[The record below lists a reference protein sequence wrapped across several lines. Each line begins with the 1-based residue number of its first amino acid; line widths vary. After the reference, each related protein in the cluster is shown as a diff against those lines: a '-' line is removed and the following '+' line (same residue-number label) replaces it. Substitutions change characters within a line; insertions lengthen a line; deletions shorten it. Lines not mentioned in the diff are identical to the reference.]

1 MQITNAENELL
12 DRLEAAGLNPLA
24 LEPWESWKVF
34 KTYLQTEFLKAHLE
48 TEIAGDIYDA
58 ASVQF
63 DRSRVYF
70 VRQFS
75 QWFNNKDVGI
85 LQVLVALTFDRT
97 GRPFQEAEFW
107 SHDFPT
113 LAEFA
118 SVVESDAQFQAAINS
133 TVLRSQVYAEQL

>member
-1 MQITNAENELL
+1 MLATSAENDLL

-24 LEPWESWKVF
+24 LDPWESWKVF
-34 KTYLQTEFLKAHLE
+34 KTYLQTEVFKAYVQTAITGE
-48 TEIAGDIYDA
+48 VYDA

-63 DRSRVYF
+63 DRSRLHF

-85 LQVLVALTFDRT
+85 LRVTMTLTFDR
-97 GRPFQEAEFW
+97 GDRPFQEAEFW

-118 SVVESDAQFQAAINS
+118 SVVEGDAQFQAAVNS
-133 TVLRSQVYAEQL
+133 GVSRSQVYAEQL